1 MRRYHM
7 GKATKRKL
15 NTKMKKMTQDKSNKI
30 QTKEQKA
37 SQKKELSLRLMN
49 APRRPQNPWVA
60 TAAITKLGD
69 FRGGKSSTKRPNMSM
84 KIKDNNN
91 TSSEIKRQPNFA

>member
-1 MRRYHM
+1 
-7 GKATKRKL
+7 
-15 NTKMKKMTQDKSNKI
+15 
-30 QTKEQKA
+30 
-37 SQKKELSLRLMN
+37 MN